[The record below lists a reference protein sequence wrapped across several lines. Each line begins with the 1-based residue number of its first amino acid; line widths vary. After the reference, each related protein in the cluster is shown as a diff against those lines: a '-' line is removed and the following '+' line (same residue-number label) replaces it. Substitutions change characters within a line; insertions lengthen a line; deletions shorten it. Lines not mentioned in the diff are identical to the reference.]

1 MIQRF
6 KILVLP
12 CICERGKICERDE
25 ICECDGVYANVMR
38 YTEYLSPHTTA
49 YTSRGNTTSYTSR
62 GTRIPHRIPHE
73 VRLYHHILERYTIP

>member
-49 YTSRGNTTSYTSR
+49 YTSRG
-62 GTRIPHRIPHE
+62 TRIPHRIPHE